1 MKRRSLLAG
10 LFGALMAL
18 VGPDHQCFGE
28 LPVMV
33 EKAKADD
40 KGKAVRAPVMPMAR
54 DPAVAVAEEYEAA
67 HRKGTREALELFIAR
82 HPDDPLA
89 EQARVELKR
98 LSR

>member
-1 MKRRSLLAG
+1 MTRPRFPARLLGALLVLAG
-10 LFGALMAL
+10 LSHHPLEG
-18 VGPDHQCFGE
+18 

>member
-1 MKRRSLLAG
+1 MTRPRFPAR
-10 LFGALMAL
+10 LFGALLAL
-18 VGPDHQCFGE
+18 AGLSHQPFGG

-89 EQARVELKR
+89 AQARVELKR